1 MPKTRKSFCVVCIAN
16 FCRSPVVENLLKK
29 RFKDEY
35 EFFSAG
41 ISPFSLPSMDQRS
54 QEYLKQNN
62 ITRIIHNPKKINNNM
77 LKYFDYFFAVDL
89 FVLNE
94 LNKKY
99 PKYKNKFILL
109 TAQCSDI
116 NIIDPYKLQH
126 DEYMKVMNNIKY
138 ITETIKLDKF
148 K

>member
-1 MPKTRKSFCVVCIAN
+1 MLQTRKSFCIVCIAN
-16 FCRSPVVENLLKK
+16 FCRSPVVETLLKK

-41 ISPFSLPSMDQRS
+41 ISPLSLPNMDQRS

-62 ITRIIHNPKKINNNM
+62 ITRTIHNPKKINNNM
-77 LKYFDYFFAVDL
+77 LGYFDYFFAVDL

-99 PKYKNKFILL
+99 PKYKHKFILL
-109 TAQCSDI
+109 TAQCSHI
-116 NIIDPYKLQH
+116 NIMDPYKFQH
-126 DEYMKVMNNIKY
+126 DEYTKVMDNIKY
-138 ITETIKLDKF
+138 ITETIKLDEF